1 MKHVSIFLFFLA
13 LSLSTRA
20 QEIVS
25 DTNYY
30 TLPSQ
35 RRPVL
40 TADPDQRSGYY
51 QLNADQPVGRRR
63 ADHQLIDEFKEMQ
76 TWYAGAEG
84 GFRSDISTL
93 SNTFN
98 SLVSNPTQTKAV
110 WSILLGYTYRN
121 CWGIETG
128 YSRSPIHLSIKIANG
143 QNPLDFNY
151 QNSGYG
157 IPLRLKR
164 RIGLGSR
171 SANGTGFWLTAGAWF
186 IPNGN
191 GQMDNFRLIG
201 YSSRSRGSRT
211 DTLRLT
217 NSATAPNRLT
227 GLAEVGVEYAVR
239 LSSFLELGAYART
252 YWGLGTALRSEL
264 TYTINSTSETKA
276 TMTADGTG
284 WGFGIALRYI
294 YGRQHEAKHLL

>member
-1 MKHVSIFLFFLA
+1 MKHVSFVLFFLA
-13 LSLSTRA
+13 FSLSTLA
-20 QEIVS
+20 QKIVS

-35 RRPVL
+35 RRHVL
-40 TADPDQRSGYY
+40 TADPDQRSENY
-51 QLNADQPVGRRR
+51 QSQGSQPFGHRRVNR
-63 ADHQLIDEFKEMQ
+63 QLVDEFKEMQ
-76 TWYAGAEG
+76 TWYVGAEG
-84 GFRSDISTL
+84 GFRSDVSTL

-98 SLVSNPTQTKAV
+98 GLVSNPTQTKAV
-110 WSILLGYTYRN
+110 WGVTLGYTYRN
-121 CWGIETG
+121 SWSVETG
-128 YSRSPIHLSIKIANG
+128 YGRSPIHLSIKIANG
-143 QNPLDFNY
+143 QNPLAFDY

-164 RIGLGSR
+164 RIGLGNR
-171 SANGTGFWLTAGAWF
+171 SANGTGFWLSAGAWL

-211 DTLRLT
+211 DTLRLN

-227 GLAEVGVEYAVR
+227 GLAEVGVDYAVR
-239 LSSFLELGAYART
+239 LSSFLELGAHVRK

-264 TYTINSTSETKA
+264 TYTINSTSETRA

-294 YGRQHEAKHLL
+294 YGRQHEAKFPL